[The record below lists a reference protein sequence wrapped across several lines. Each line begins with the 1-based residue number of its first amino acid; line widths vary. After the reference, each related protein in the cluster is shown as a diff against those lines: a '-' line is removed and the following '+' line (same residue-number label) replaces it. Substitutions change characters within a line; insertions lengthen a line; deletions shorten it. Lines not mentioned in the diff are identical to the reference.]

1 MVQPKYDFPST
12 VREMLGRRGRVVI
25 RSQGRSMQPAI
36 PEGACLEV
44 RPVAFDELQPG
55 DLVVYHAGGEVFCH
69 RLIRKIGR
77 RCLLKGD
84 ALLTADPP
92 VAWKQ
97 VIGRVA
103 ILIEGDERLIPLD
116 CPEQRRRARWRA
128 RMSYPHALWQRLHN
142 SLLCLFR
149 KEPLS

>member
-1 MVQPKYDFPST
+1 MVQPKHDFPSF
-12 VREMLGRRGRVVI
+12 VRETLHRRGRVVI

-36 PEGACLEV
+36 ADGACLEV
-44 RPVAFDELQPG
+44 RPVVFDELEAG

-69 RLIRKIGR
+69 RLIRKVGR
-77 RCLLKGD
+77 ECVLKGD

-92 VAWKQ
+92 VAWPQ

-116 CPEQRRRARWRA
+116 CPEQRRRARWSA
-128 RMSYPHALWQRLHN
+128 RMSYPRALWQRVRN
-142 SLLCLFR
+142 ALLRPFR
-149 KEPLS
+149 KEFKP